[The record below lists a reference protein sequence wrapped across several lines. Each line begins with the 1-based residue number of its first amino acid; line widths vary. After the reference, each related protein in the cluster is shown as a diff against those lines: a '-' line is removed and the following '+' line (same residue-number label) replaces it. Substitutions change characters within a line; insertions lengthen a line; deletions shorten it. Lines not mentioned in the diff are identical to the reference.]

1 MPHSPMKKHLS
12 NQILS
17 RSYAQHPPSSSK
29 AESLR
34 RYYQFQALGHPLDRV
49 NVLGTN
55 GRDGYT
61 GCVNALSWAQDGELL
76 LSGGDDTTVRIWKLD
91 QNNITQEYPFVSRAV
106 IRTGHRGNIFSAK
119 MLPRSSRIAT
129 AARDTQIRVF
139 DVKAALPLAIT
150 SDHVETEYSTAQTC
164 IAIIRCHSDA
174 VKKIVTE
181 DSPDLFL
188 SVSEDGTVR
197 QHDLRTH
204 HDCSE
209 ERCPTPLVSMRQELT
224 SLSVSSLFPYQ
235 FVVAGES
242 PYGYLYDRR
251 HLRSKIEHEWGA
263 VPRAGEEATTCV
275 RRLGRQRSGRRSFL
289 REHITGARIS
299 ASNGH
304 EVILSYSGDGVYLFS
319 TKDDPSLNSSSSS
332 VPSLLSPN
340 AETGGNPSDG
350 SSESPADDLF
360 HELSESTPEW
370 EQHVPT
376 LPPRC
381 RYAGARNVAT
391 VKDVNFLGP
400 DDQWVVSGSDDGNF
414 FVWEKDSAVLKGIYE
429 GDSSVV
435 NVIEGHPHF
444 PLVAVSGIDTTVK
457 LFSPTKFQSSFSRMD
472 NADQIIQR
480 NNSMGRVRVE
490 TYDIAALLAEARNAM
505 GAEGVL
511 LPECNGQ

>member
-1 MPHSPMKKHLS
+1 
-12 NQILS
+12 
-17 RSYAQHPPSSSK
+17 
-29 AESLR
+29 
-34 RYYQFQALGHPLDRV
+34 
-49 NVLGTN
+49 
-55 GRDGYT
+55 
-61 GCVNALSWAQDGELL
+61 
-76 LSGGDDTTVRIWKLD
+76 
-91 QNNITQEYPFVSRAV
+91 
-106 IRTGHRGNIFSAK
+106 

-188 SVSEDGTVR
+188 SVSEDGTHETR
-197 QHDLRTH
+197 ADLALRFL
-204 HDCSE
+204 
-209 ERCPTPLVSMRQELT
+209 PFPL
-224 SLSVSSLFPYQ
+224 Q